1 MGYEFNNGTAIY
13 LQIIDDVKEKILS
26 GEFQK
31 NQKIPSVRELSA
43 QYGVNPNTIQKALFD
58 LENAG
63 LIITER
69 TNGKFV
75 TSDQSVIENI
85 KKETITKR
93 LNEFY
98 AKMEKLGIDKSSVI
112 EIIRKE
118 QLWVY

>member
-58 LENAG
+58 LESAG

-118 QLWVY
+118 QL